1 MDRPSFKDVKGML
14 ICGILSSE
22 NVDSSGEVVSLEGM
36 DISSLEAGEGVANYE
51 HLGAAEGQ
59 GKEVVGRIVYVK
71 KIYKE
76 SDCDDEDEKFLF
88 KETRKK
94 PYLFGIIRLAD
105 GAGHH
110 EAQDLAAHIRDHVAH
125 NEDVLLRYSIEG
137 STVEKEGN
145 YIKTSIA
152 RKVAMTFGP
161 ANKAV
166 KNKIIAD
173 PNAPDGFEK
182 FAIAKSEVMQDPTCR
197 AIGSAVELK
206 YNPLVGAYRELQKG
220 INSTH
225 SQRLSGGEWGEYS
238 DNDTAN
244 TLFPDAFSNK
254 EEFANAVEK
263 APLEHKTD
271 WNNIHEHGGDKDLY
285 GVKGNLP
292 QVKERVWGYHKDR
305 WMPKAGDNE
314 PVAREMYNKY
324 FDALVGGVRA
334 GKTPPTIVGV
344 HKSPSGVVREHVIGG
359 NTRALIHSALGMPTP
374 VKHVPLKGRM
384 RTFDEGGN
392 ISDTSPIEKSDAEI
406 EARLIKNITI
416 LKTLRKAMDAGC
428 GEGAPSTLTQ
438 GAALQK
444 EDLGN
449 VVKNNVLGAIRDYGD
464 EPWDRQKFK
473 NHLKKYLAKAQLP
486 EVSDSCIDHK
496 HPRQTTP
503 ATAVLNSPNE
513 SVIEEDR
520 TDIPE
525 AVPTHLTFRGKKLR
539 PNPKVKKIVLDTKKG
554 VLHTPHGSFKLHNPA
569 TEAPEVA
576 QHFQDLLNSPHT
588 HKIMSQALAG
598 WHQVHQLNKAGELP
612 EEIPM
617 TATILSTCSGNRPVP
632 LTELQTVRIVDAMKN
647 SGIDIRK
654 PGFEHIMPHLRAL
667 DKPDVLPMTG
677 GEAIGKDPAYFLGN
691 KIGVERDL
699 FGNKVGEPSGSAGP
713 SGKGPK
719 VVTEDSRY
727 PGELKSINPLMS
739 DTIKHL
745 SQYHKV
751 HNGLVDL
758 VKRHKTDMSS
768 GIKELM
774 GMKQARTNW
783 NNRRRAIVASGK
795 EDPGEYKGMNIPG
808 IKLKTGLYAYGML
821 GGGSSV
827 VPDTHF
833 IRHMFGLDTH
843 KDAKTLLYLK
853 KALWNPSNYHI
864 IENYNNWY
872 RKNHPAHK
880 WMVNHPDFKH
890 MFEKPEDATFP
901 AFWGNWMN
909 IAPYE
914 QKLGTSYSKQAH
926 NMGSTHAPY
935 WAAIEPYVNQ
945 AMKRLGKSEDFDT
958 TFPLRAALIMQ
969 HYVRD
974 YGEIPAQ
981 MLYYQHLVPKLL
993 ECAKNRQD
1001 ASDAIDFLKKALRLE
1016 EGLIE
1021 LRKDIRHVVEG
1032 GHSVELPE
1040 VYKVST
1046 YENGKEYPA
1055 GRFMTSKGKLH
1066 HLEDGLGLLDSMLP
1080 EGPVTAKTISRIHGL
1095 MASPHFG
1102 VQGHA
1107 LPKEEP
1113 GIDGQV
1119 ANVPQVSVVK
1129 QPAPNRASVFSYF
1142 RPGMSHPHI
1151 VEFTPNGAALDGKAL
1166 SHDELGLMLENSR
1179 KGLAQ
1184 IKWNSGGSLQKR
1196 EATEDLM
1203 SLDDATRHIRAAEE
1217 AGHLPKGTAAAHT
1230 KHIYEDSM
1238 VPGIGNKYAAQR
1250 FREQNR
1256 PGVFA
1261 SLDANDF
1268 KHINDV
1274 HGHDA
1279 GDEAIKSFGSALR
1292 EASAKV
1298 GTTKAFRSGGDE
1310 FSVWSPTHEDMA
1322 RFMGHAR
1329 AHVEALPLVGGVH
1342 KQSFSAGLGHN
1353 FAVADRALGI
1363 AKQGKLD
1370 PVTKQRLHAPG
1381 QVPNLAHSLVP
1392 GHEGPL
1398 MQPETIPP
1406 KMAVG

>member
-1 MDRPSFKDVKGML
+1 MDRPNFKDVKGML

-22 NVDSSGEVVSLEGM
+22 NVDSSGEVVSLDGM

-71 KIYKE
+71 KIFKE

-206 YNPLVGAYRELQKG
+206 YNPLVGADRT
-220 INSTH
+220 SDDAA
-225 SQRLSGGEWGEYS
+225 QRL
-238 DNDTAN
+238 
-244 TLFPDAFSNK
+244 LK
-254 EEFANAVEK
+254 
-263 APLEHKTD
+263 
-271 WNNIHEHGGDKDLY
+271 
-285 GVKGNLP
+285 NL
-292 QVKERVWGYHKDR
+292 
-305 WMPKAGDNE
+305 
-314 PVAREMYNKY
+314 
-324 FDALVGGVRA
+324 
-334 GKTPPTIVGV
+334 
-344 HKSPSGVVREHVIGG
+344 
-359 NTRALIHSALGMPTP
+359 
-374 VKHVPLKGRM
+374 
-384 RTFDEGGN
+384 
-392 ISDTSPIEKSDAEI
+392 
-406 EARLIKNITI
+406 TI
-416 LKTLRKAMDAGC
+416 LKTLRKAMTAGS

-486 EVSDSCIDHK
+486 EVSDSFIDHFVDVAEASK
-496 HPRQTTP
+496 LKKSVDEWHLQTLQKKE

-576 QHFQDLLNSPHT
+576 QHFMDQMNSPHT
-588 HKIMSQALAG
+588 HKIMSEALKG

-632 LTELQTVRIVDAMKN
+632 LTELQTVRIMDAVKN
-647 SGIDIRK
+647 SGIDPRK
-654 PGFEHIMPHLRAL
+654 PGFGAIMPHLRAL
-667 DKPDVLPMTG
+667 DKPDVLPVIG
-677 GEAIGKDPAYFLGN
+677 GESIGKDPAYFLGG
-691 KIGVERDL
+691 KIGVERDAA
-699 FGNKVGEPSGSAGP
+699 GNKLGEPSTSAGP
-713 SGKGPK
+713 SGRGPK
-719 VVTEDSRY
+719 VVTPESRY
-727 PGELKSINPLMS
+727 PGELKTINPLLA
-739 DTIKHL
+739 DTISNL
-745 SQYHKV
+745 SEYHKA
-751 HNGLVDL
+751 HQGLVDL
-758 VKRHKTDMSS
+758 VKKHRHSMAG

-783 NNRRRAIVASGK
+783 NNTRATKVRKGLP
-795 EDPGEYKGMNIPG
+795 DPGEYKGLNIPG
-808 IKLKTGLYAYGML
+808 IKLKTGLYAYGMM
-821 GGGSSV
+821 GGGDSV

-843 KDAKTLLYLK
+843 KDSKTLLYLK
-853 KALWNPSNYHI
+853 KALWNPSNFPI
-864 IENYNNWY
+864 IEQYNGWY
-872 RKNHPAHK
+872 QKNHPAHK
-880 WMVNHPDFKH
+880 WMVNHPEFGK

-901 AFWGNWMN
+901 AFWANWMN

-914 QKLGTSYSKQAH
+914 QKLGTSYGKQAH

-935 WAAIEPYVNQ
+935 WDAIAPHVNQ
-945 AMKRLGKSEDFDT
+945 AMTKLGKSEDFDT

-974 YGEIPAQ
+974 YGEIPALT
-981 MLYYQHLVPKLL
+981 LYYRHLVPKLL

-1001 ASDAIDFLKKALRLE
+1001 ASDATDFLKKALKLE
-1016 EGLIE
+1016 EYLVE

-1032 GHSVELPE
+1032 GHSVEMPE
-1040 VYKVST
+1040 VYQVKVHE
-1046 YENGKEYPA
+1046 ENGKSHPA
-1055 GRFMTSKGKLH
+1055 GRFMTSKGQLH
-1066 HLEDGLGLLDSMLP
+1066 HLEDYHGLLQHMVP
-1080 EGPVTAKTISRIHGL
+1080 EGPVTAQTISRIHGL
-1095 MASPHFG
+1095 QASPHFD
-1102 VQGHA
+1102 VQEHPMDTTHLEA
-1107 LPKEEP
+1107 TDPAKAP
-1113 GIDGQV
+1113 
-1119 ANVPQVSVVK
+1119 AAPQVSIEK
-1129 QPAPNRASVFSYF
+1129 QPEPKRPGVFSYF
-1142 RPGMSHPHI
+1142 RPGMSKPHV
-1151 VEFTPNGAALDGKAL
+1151 VEFTPQGAALDGKAL
-1166 SHDELGLMLENSR
+1166 DHSELSLMLENSR

-1184 IKWNSGGSLQKR
+1184 IKWGTTPEALAKR

-1203 SLDDATRHIRAAEE
+1203 DLDEATRHIRSAEA

-1230 KHIYEDSM
+1230 KHIYEDEM
-1238 VPGIGNKYAAQR
+1238 VPGIGNKRAAQL
-1250 FREQNR
+1250 FRRNNK
-1256 PGVFA
+1256 PGVYA

-1268 KHINDV
+1268 KHINDT

-1279 GDEAIKSFGSALR
+1279 GDEAIKSFGNALKN
-1292 EASAKV
+1292 ASAKV
-1298 GTTKAFRSGGDE
+1298 GTTKIFRPGGDE
-1310 FSVWSPTHEDMA
+1310 FVAWSPTHEDMSHFL
-1322 RFMGHAR
+1322 RHAR
-1329 AHVEALPLVGGVH
+1329 EHVQNLPPVAGVH
-1342 KQSFSAGLGHN
+1342 KQSFSVGLGHN
-1353 FAVADRALGI
+1353 FSKADEALGI
-1363 AKQGKLD
+1363 AKQGKFD

-1381 QVPNLAHSLVP
+1381 QTPNLGHSLYP
-1392 GHEGPL
+1392 GNEGPL
-1398 MQPETIPP
+1398 MQPEAIPP
-1406 KMAVG
+1406 KMAL